1 MKKQRKRLHFIHQV
15 MKFTAFQLFLLVFS
29 FASVAAKDSN
39 AQEILN
45 QKISVDLENVKLKK
59 AISTLEKSAS
69 IYFTYNAQKIQ
80 TNQRVT
86 ATAQDATL
94 AEVLDQIFSPIQID
108 YQVFDNSHIVLT
120 KAASAVA
127 VDNDFRLITGTVID
141 ESGEPLIGVNILIK
155 GTSIGTT
162 TDIDGNYSL
171 DAPDDATL
179 VFSYTGYT
187 DQEVAVAGSG
197 GRLNVTLIEGVAL
210 ESITVLGSRGKP
222 RTNVDRP
229 VPIDV
234 IGAEALQS
242 TSQVDIGQSL
252 TYSAPSFNA
261 PKFGIN
267 DLAPLID
274 PASLRGLSPD
284 QTLLLVNGKRRHKV
298 AFFSNNSGV
307 GKGQVGNDINSIPA
321 AAVKQVEILRD
332 GAAAQYGS
340 DAIAGVVNMQL
351 NDARSG
357 GTVRLYTGVTSTNP
371 EYDEFT
377 NAGPEGESIYGRTI
391 NDGHTFNA
399 SANFGLP
406 WGEKGFVNTTV
417 SWSHQE
423 PTDRSGTYAHSTGW
437 YPDEV
442 WMAAGASSD
451 EDLQRIRGID
461 LDRAV
466 LGTAENTNMGFFINV
481 GNEIN
486 ENWDFY
492 AFGGVTKKEVI
503 GGVFSRSP
511 ARTNRRVLEIFPDG
525 FNPEVPSELTDY
537 QVLAGVKGNLG
548 NDWSLDVS
556 MGNSG
561 NTVDLFARNTVNP
574 SLGILSPTQFYTG
587 SLNVTQTVINVD
599 LVKTFG
605 NTTFAIGAENRGESF
620 QQSEGDIES
629 YRAGPDAASKDVGSS
644 GREGFTPRSDGEFRR
659 SNTGIYAEVESDISD
674 ALLVNAAI
682 RFEDYSDFG
691 SDFSYKLAG
700 RFKINE
706 QFGLRASI
714 NRSFRAPSLAQYQY
728 SNFSQISFDNDGNSV
743 VEPILPLRDVLVQ
756 EAFGF
761 SNLDPETSFDI
772 AVGFT
777 AQVSSAFSFTIDAYQ
792 INIDDRILALG
803 GIDPA
808 DFSQFTGAGY
818 DEITIFTNAFDTQ
831 TQGLDIVA
839 NYKLFLESEGSI
851 NFTLAANFNETT
863 NERTVLPASLS
874 GSSLND
880 NDVTYLLEGSPRRKI
895 IATIDFNAGPFG
907 ILLRGTNFG
916 EVTEARQTDAE
927 GNDQILGA
935 KTVFDLS
942 LSANV
947 AKQFRITA
955 GVNNLFDTYPDM
967 LLARQVRSEVIYS
980 RRVNQFGTLGR
991 FLNLALT
998 YNFK

>member
-1 MKKQRKRLHFIHQV
+1 MKKQRKRLHFIYQA
-15 MKFTAFQLFLLVFS
+15 MKFTAFQLFLLVLS
-29 FASVAAKDSN
+29 FATLSAKDSN

-45 QKISVDLENVKLKK
+45 QKISVNLENVKLKK

-69 IYFTYNAQKIQ
+69 VYFTFNSQKIQ
-80 TNQRVT
+80 TNQRVSVV
-86 ATAQDATL
+86 ASEATL
-94 AEVLDQIFSPIQID
+94 SSVLDQIFEPINID
-108 YQVFDNSHIVLT
+108 YQVYDNSHIILT
-120 KAASAVA
+120 KAAKKTPKS
-127 VDNDFRLITGTVID
+127 DFRRITGKVMD
-141 ESGEPLIGVNILIK
+141 ESGEGLIGVNILIK
-155 GTSIGTT
+155 GTTTGTT
-162 TDIDGNYSL
+162 TDFDGNFEI

-187 DQEVAVAGSG
+187 DVEYTVAEATG
-197 GRLNVTLIEGVAL
+197 GVLNVTMTEGLEL
-210 ESITVLGSRGKP
+210 ESITVLGSRGRP

-242 TSQVDIGQSL
+242 TAQVDIGQAL

-321 AAVKQVEILRD
+321 AAVKRVEILRD

-340 DAIAGVVNMQL
+340 DAIAGVMNMQL
-351 NDARSG
+351 NDSRSG
-357 GTVRLYTGVTSTNP
+357 GTVRLYTGVTSTDP
-371 EYDEFT
+371 KYDEFT
-377 NAGPEGESIYGRTI
+377 NAGTEGESIYGETL
-391 NDGHTFNA
+391 NDGQTFNA
-399 SANFGLP
+399 SANFGMP
-406 WGEKGFVNTTV
+406 WGEKGFVNTTF

-423 PTDRSGTYAHSTGW
+423 PTDRSGTYSHSTGW
-437 YPDEV
+437 YPEAV
-442 WMAAGASSD
+442 WQAAGASSD

-466 LGTAENTNMGFFINV
+466 LGTAENTNMGIFVNA

-486 ENWDFY
+486 DMWDFY
-492 AFGGVTKKEVI
+492 TFGGITKKEVI

-537 QVLAGVKGNLG
+537 QILAGIKGDLG

-556 MGNSG
+556 LGNSG
-561 NTVDLFARNTVNP
+561 NNVDLFARNTVNP

-587 SLNVTQTVINVD
+587 SLNVTQTVINAD
-599 LVKTFG
+599 LVKSFG
-605 NTTFAIGAENRGESF
+605 NSSLAVGVEQRGESF

-629 YRAGPDAASKDVGSS
+629 YRPGPDADSKDIGSS
-644 GREGFTPRSDGEFRR
+644 GREGYTPRSDGEWRR
-659 SNTGIYAEVESDISD
+659 SNLGIYAELESDISD

-682 RFEDYSDFG
+682 RYEDYSDFG
-691 SDFSYKLAG
+691 SDFSYKAAA

-706 QFGLRASI
+706 QFGLRASV

-743 VEPILPLRDVLVQ
+743 VEPILPIRDALVQ
-756 EAFGF
+756 EAFGITG
-761 SNLDPETSFDI
+761 LDPETSFDI
-772 AVGFT
+772 AAGIT
-777 AQVSSAFSFTIDAYQ
+777 AKVSNSFSFTVDAYQ
-792 INIDDRILALG
+792 ISIDDRIIALG

-808 DFSQFTGAGY
+808 DFSQFQGAGY
-818 DEITIFTNAFDTQ
+818 DEITIFTNAYDTK

-839 NYKLFLESEGSI
+839 SYKYFLESQGSI
-851 NFTLAANFNETT
+851 GITLAANFNETT
-863 NERTVLPASLS
+863 NEGTNLPRALSGLSLS
-874 GSSLND
+874 G
-880 NDVTYLLEGSPRRKI
+880 NDVTYLLEGSPRRKLI
-895 IATIDFNAGPFG
+895 GTLDFNAGPFAV
-907 ILLRGTNFG
+907 LLRGTNFG
-916 EVTEARQTDAE
+916 EVTEARQRDAD
-927 GNDQILGA
+927 GNRQVLSA

-942 LSANV
+942 VSAKV
-947 AKQFRITA
+947 AKSFTITA

-967 LLARQVRSEVIYS
+967 LLAKQVRSEVIYS
-980 RRVNQFGTLGR
+980 RRVNQFGSMGR

-998 YNFK
+998 YNW

>member
-1 MKKQRKRLHFIHQV
+1 MQKKRKPLHFIYQV
-15 MKFTAFQLFLLVFS
+15 MRFTAFQLFLLVLT
-29 FASVAAKDSN
+29 FATLSAKDSN
-39 AQEILN
+39 AQEILD
-45 QKISVDLENVKLKK
+45 QKVSVNLENVKLKK
-59 AISTLEKSAS
+59 AISALEKAAS
-69 IYFTYNAQKIQ
+69 VYFTYNPQKIK
-80 TNQRVT
+80 TDQRVT
-86 ATAQDATL
+86 AIAADATL
-94 AEVLDQIFSPIQID
+94 ESVLNQIFSPINVNFKV
-108 YQVFDNSHIVLT
+108 YSNSHIVLT
-120 KAASAVA
+120 KGEEKVTA
-127 VDNDFRLITGTVID
+127 NDFRLITGKVMD
-141 ESGEPLIGVNILIK
+141 ESGEGLIGVNIVVK
-155 GTSIGTT
+155 GTTIGTI
-162 TDIDGNYSL
+162 TDFDGNYSL
-171 DAPDDATL
+171 DVPDDATTL
-179 VFSYTGYT
+179 VFSYTGYS
-187 DQEVAVAGSG
+187 DSEVSIVGTSIV
-197 GRLNVTLIEGVAL
+197 NVTLSEGVNL
-210 ESITVLGSRGKP
+210 EGITVLGSRGKP

-234 IGAEALQS
+234 IGAEALQA

-307 GKGQVGNDINSIPA
+307 GKGQVGNDINSIPS

-351 NDARSG
+351 KDASSG
-357 GTVRLYTGVTSTNP
+357 GSIRLYTGVTSTNP

-377 NAGPEGESIYGRTI
+377 NAGTEGESIYGRTI

-406 WGEKGFVNTTV
+406 WGDDGFVNTTF

-437 YPDEV
+437 YPEEV

-461 LDRAV
+461 LDRAI
-466 LGTAENTNMGFFINV
+466 LGTAENTNMGVFVNL
-481 GNEIN
+481 GKSIN

-492 AFGGVTKKEVI
+492 GFGGITKKEVI

-511 ARTNRRVLEIFPDG
+511 ARTNRRVLEIFPNG

-537 QVLAGVKGNLG
+537 QVLAGVRGDLG
-548 NDWSLDVS
+548 NDWTLDISL
-556 MGNSG
+556 GNSG
-561 NTVDLFARNTVNP
+561 NNVDLFARNTVNP

-587 SLNVTQTVINVD
+587 SLNVTQTLINVD
-599 LVKTFG
+599 LVKTIG

-620 QQSEGDIES
+620 QQSQGDIES
-629 YRAGPDAASKDVGSS
+629 YRPGPDAATKDVGSS
-644 GREGFTPRSDGEFRR
+644 GREGFTDRTDGEWRR
-659 SNTGIYAEVESDISD
+659 SNTGIYAEVESDLTD
-674 ALLVNAAI
+674 ALLVSGAV

-691 SDFSYKLAG
+691 SDFSYKVAG
-700 RFKINE
+700 RFKIND
-706 QFGLRASI
+706 QFGIRASV

-743 VEPILPLRDVLVQ
+743 VEPILPIRDVLVQ

-761 SNLDPETSFDI
+761 TNLDPETSFDI
-772 AVGFT
+772 AAGIT
-777 AQVSSAFSFTIDAYQ
+777 AKVNSSFSFTVDAYQ
-792 INIDDRILALG
+792 IKIDDRIIALG

-808 DFSQFTGAGY
+808 DFSQFNGAGY
-818 DEITIFTNAFDTQ
+818 DEITIFTNAFDTK
-831 TQGLDIVA
+831 TQGLDVVA
-839 NYKLFLESEGSI
+839 SYKFFLENEGSVGV
-851 NFTLAANFNETT
+851 TLAANFNETT
-863 NERTVLPASLS
+863 NERTNLPARLS

-880 NDVTYLLEGSPRRKI
+880 NDVTYLLEGSPRRKVI
-895 IATIDFNAGPFG
+895 GTVDFNLGPFAV
-907 ILLRGTNFG
+907 LLRGTNFG
-916 EVTEARQTDAE
+916 DVTEARQTDAD

-942 LSANV
+942 LTAKVAN
-947 AKQFRITA
+947 KFTITA

-991 FLNLALT
+991 FLNLAVT
-998 YNFK
+998 YNW

>member
-1 MKKQRKRLHFIHQV
+1 MQKKRKPLHLLSQV
-15 MKFTAFQLFLLVFS
+15 MKFTLFQLFLIALTFI
-29 FASVAAKDSN
+29 AANAKDGN

-45 QKISVDLENVKLKK
+45 QKISISMEDVKLKK
-59 AISTLEKSAS
+59 AIAYIETSAS
-69 IYFTYNAQKIQ
+69 VYFTYNPQKIK
-80 TNQRVT
+80 TNQKVSI
-86 ATAQDATL
+86 AADDASLET
-94 AEVLDQIFSPIQID
+94 VLTQLFSPINID
-108 YQVFDNSHIVLT
+108 YKVYNNSHIVLNK
-120 KAASAVA
+120 KAAV
-127 VDNDFRLITGTVID
+127 TTVIPAATVSGKVMD
-141 ESGEPLIGVNILIK
+141 EDGEALIGVNIVIK
-155 GTSIGTT
+155 GTSTGVI
-162 TDIDGNYSL
+162 TDFDGNYSI

-179 VFSYTGYT
+179 VFSYTGYS
-187 DQEVAVAGSG
+187 DVEIAVADATG
-197 GRLNVTLIEGVAL
+197 GVLNVTMSQGVNL
-210 ESITVLGSRGKP
+210 ESVTVLGSRGKP

-234 IGAEALQS
+234 IGQEAIQS
-242 TSQVDIGQSL
+242 TAQVDIGQAL

-321 AAVKQVEILRD
+321 AAVKRVEILRD

-340 DAIAGVVNMQL
+340 DAIAGVMNMQL

-357 GTVRLYTGVTSTNP
+357 GSIRLYAGVTATDP
-371 EYDEFT
+371 KYDEFT
-377 NAGPEGESIYGRTI
+377 NAGTEGESIYGETI
-391 NDGHTFNA
+391 NDGQTFTA

-417 SWSHQE
+417 HWSHME

-442 WMAAGASSD
+442 WQAAGASSD

-466 LGTAENTNMGFFINV
+466 LGTAENTNMGVFINA

-492 AFGGVTKKEVI
+492 TFGGVTKKEVI

-537 QVLAGVKGNLG
+537 QVLAGIKGDLG
-548 NDWSLDVS
+548 NDWSLDFS
-556 MGNSG
+556 LGNSG
-561 NTVDLFARNTVNP
+561 NNVDLFARNTVNP

-587 SLNVTQTVINVD
+587 SLNVTQTIINAD

-605 NTTFAIGAENRGESF
+605 NSTLAIGAEQRAESF

-644 GREGFTPRSDGEFRR
+644 GREGFTPRSDGEWRR
-659 SNTGIYAEVESDISD
+659 NNLGIYAEIESDISES
-674 ALLVNAAI
+674 LLLAAAV

-691 SDFSYKLAG
+691 SDFSYKVAG
-700 RFKINE
+700 RYKFTDKIA
-706 QFGLRASI
+706 LRASL
-714 NRSFRAPSLAQYQY
+714 NRSFRAPALAQYQY

-743 VEPILPLRDVLVQ
+743 VEPILPIRDALVQ
-756 EAFGF
+756 EAFGIR
-761 SNLDPETSFDI
+761 SLNPEVSFDI
-772 AVGFT
+772 AAGIT
-777 AQVSSAFSFTIDAYQ
+777 AKLSNSFSLTVDAYQ
-792 INIDDRILALG
+792 INIDDRIIALG

-808 DFSQFTGAGY
+808 DFSQFAGAGY
-818 DEITIFTNAFDTQ
+818 DEITIFTNAYDTK

-839 NYKLFLESEGSI
+839 SYKYFLDNQGS
-851 NFTLAANFNETT
+851 FGVTLAANFNETT
-863 NERTVLPASLS
+863 QEGVNLPSALSGLSLS
-874 GSSLND
+874 G

-895 IATIDFNAGPFG
+895 IGTLDYNAGPFG
-907 ILLRGTNFG
+907 VILRATNFG
-916 EVTEARQTDAE
+916 EVTEARQRDAD
-927 GNDQILGA
+927 GNRQKLGA
-935 KTVFDLS
+935 KTVVDFS
-942 LSANV
+942 VSAKV
-947 AKQFRITA
+947 AKQFTITA

-980 RRVNQFGTLGR
+980 RRVNQFGSMGR
-991 FLNLALT
+991 FLNLSLT